1 MGSGLGLGL
10 ELGLGFG
17 LGLGLGLALTLTLT
31 SPMLIHAE
39 LEAALARLR
48 HCHDLLRD
56 TRTAQP
62 TDAVLAHVARVP
74 VGVLR
79 GGVRAG
85 GRVRED
91 DRDLG

>member
-1 MGSGLGLGL
+1 MHGAHMRSVAEEHRAAALGDPRRDSRVLV
-10 ELGLGFG
+10 
-17 LGLGLGLALTLTLT
+17 
-31 SPMLIHAE
+31 HAE

-48 HCHDLLRD
+48 HRHDLLRD